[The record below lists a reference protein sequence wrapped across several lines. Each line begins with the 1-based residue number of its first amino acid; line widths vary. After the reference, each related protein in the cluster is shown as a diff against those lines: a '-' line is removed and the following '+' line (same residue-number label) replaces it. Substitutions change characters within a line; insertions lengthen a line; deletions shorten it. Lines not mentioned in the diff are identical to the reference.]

1 MFFTHNLFTAL
12 KSLSILH
19 IAICRNYVP
28 VPNFSKYK
36 NKQCHYTVLHTY
48 GIFGIQMTRHDYGI
62 AVRIEIFTFVGRD
75 KPGQIIPCIQS
86 ETKGKIGSG

>member
-1 MFFTHNLFTAL
+1 MYRYLIFQNTKTNNVT
-12 KSLSILH
+12 I
-19 IAICRNYVP
+19 
-28 VPNFSKYK
+28 
-36 NKQCHYTVLHTY
+36 QYTVLHTY